1 MLGGNPNGDET
12 PAEDPYFRFPGGTV
26 FQLIPPAE
34 EGAPWTVAYHFN
46 FHLGGGHGDTPLGAL
61 IQTSP
66 TTFRGTTSDYSGVF
80 NEPIQLGTIFELDR
94 SEDLFG
100 LYTVHQFTSDDG
112 TFAGGALPAGALLQ
126 ASDGFLYGTTL
137 AAGPNGGGV
146 VFRMNGANEVSI
158 VHAFGVEGDSA
169 DFSSGPLIEAAD
181 GNLYGT
187 AGGEHVILGGSGSPG
202 TIFRLS
208 YKTDQTIDF
217 APLAN
222 KTFGDAD
229 FVVSATATSN
239 LTVTFGAS
247 GSCTISGASV
257 HLTAAGNC
265 TITASQAGNS
275 AYNAAPNVSRSFVI
289 ATPAVTLTLSPA
301 SVTGGTS
308 ATATVTL
315 TSPAPNGGAVVTLSS
330 SAPGVAVPATVSIM
344 KGKTTK
350 TFTVTTS
357 AVASDT
363 VVNISATYGGTTATT
378 TLTVTAPPPPPPAA
392 LSVLSLAPKT
402 VKGGTSSAATV
413 TLTGPA
419 PAGGLLVTLT
429 SSLTGTATIA
439 DVTVAPGATSAT
451 ATITTNPVST
461 STTVTITATG
471 GGVSKSATLTVRK

>member
-1 MLGGNPNGDET
+1 MDSRLPLQLPPWRRQRRYAPGR
-12 PAEDPYFRFPGGTV
+12 ADPDQPHHV
-26 FQLIPPAE
+26 S
-34 EGAPWTVAYHFN
+34 
-46 FHLGGGHGDTPLGAL
+46 GHDQRLRRRL
-61 IQTSP
+61 
-66 TTFRGTTSDYSGVF
+66 D

-100 LYTVHQFTSDDG
+100 LYTVHPFTSDDE

-137 AAGPNGGGV
+137 AAGPHGGGV

-158 VHAFGVEGDSA
+158 VHAFGAEGDSA

-181 GNLYGT
+181 GSLYGT
-187 AGGEHVILGGSGSPG
+187 AGGEHVILGGGGSPG

-208 YKTDQTIDF
+208 YKTDQTISF

-239 LTVTFGAS
+239 LTVTFVAS
-247 GSCTISGASV
+247 GTCTISGASV

-275 AYNAAPNVSRSFVI
+275 DYNAAPNVSRSFVI

-301 SVTGGTS
+301 SVTGGAS

-315 TSPAPNGGAVVTLSS
+315 TSPAPNGGAVVNLSS
-330 SAPGVAVPATVSIM
+330 SAPGVAEVPATVSIM

-357 AVASDT
+357 AVASTTD
-363 VVNISATYGGTTATT
+363 VNISASYGGTTATT
-378 TLTVTAPPPPPPAA
+378 LLTVTAAPAA
-392 LSVLSLAPKT
+392 AVSTLTLNPRA
-402 VKGGTSSAATV
+402 VKGGTSSTATV
-413 TLTGPA
+413 TLTGAA
-419 PAGGLLVTLT
+419 PAGG
-429 SSLTGTATIA
+429 SS
-439 DVTVAPGATSAT
+439 S
-451 ATITTNPVST
+451 
-461 STTVTITATG
+461 
-471 GGVSKSATLTVRK
+471 R